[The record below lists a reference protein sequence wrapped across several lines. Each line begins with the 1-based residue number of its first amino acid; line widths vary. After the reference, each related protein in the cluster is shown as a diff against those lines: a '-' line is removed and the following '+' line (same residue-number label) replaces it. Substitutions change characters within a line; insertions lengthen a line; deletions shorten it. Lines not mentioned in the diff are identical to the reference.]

1 MFVSQFK
8 GKKRIKVS
16 HRNEIE
22 PQDIFLDGLAQKK
35 IEKDGLVE
43 AKIEVPLSRRS
54 FYGLFLFSFFVLMIL
69 FARTFQLQVIK
80 GEEFLA
86 KAERNKFAYSFIQ
99 SSRGVIYDRNMEQL
113 VFNKPIFSLILYKDK
128 VPDQELFVDQLSEI
142 SGISQEEILERI
154 DESQGNEV
162 VFLSDLDHEEIIS
175 LEIKTRELD
184 WLGIE
189 KKSVRHYQESEAF
202 SHLIGYLGKVLP
214 EEVSQ
219 LKGSYPLDNWIGRSG
234 LERYYEE
241 TLRVIPG
248 RIRTERDV
256 FGNPLSQE
264 IVSEPESGK
273 SIVLSVDGELQKEI
287 YSILEENLKTIGSR
301 NAAIV
306 ALDPRTGEVLALI
319 SYPGFDSNVF
329 SVGTSQEIQDIF
341 NNPLKPLFNR
351 AIAGAYPVGSSIKP
365 FMAAAALEEK
375 IVTPEKQFLS
385 TGSLVVANPWN
396 PSQPSVFGDWMVHGW
411 VNLKRAIA
419 VSSNVY
425 FYIIGGGYENQKG
438 LGADLIKKYLEL
450 FGWGTKT
457 GIDLPDEKDGFI
469 PSPQW
474 KQEVKKD
481 LWRVGD
487 TYNLSIGQGDISVT
501 PLQVTYAYTAIA
513 NKGTLMKPMV
523 VREIV
528 DQERRKIETK
538 EPEKIKQD
546 FISLKNIE
554 EVRQGM
560 REAVLYGSATILQSL
575 PVSSAAKTGTA
586 QIPKAGHYH
595 NWVSVFAPY
604 DEPEIV
610 LTIVIEEVQG
620 VRAAALP
627 VARDILDWYF
637 KDK

>member
-8 GKKRIKVS
+8 GKKRINLS
-16 HRNEIE
+16 HKDEIE
-22 PQDIFLDGLAQKK
+22 PQEIFLDGLAQKK
-35 IEKDGLVE
+35 IEKDGLTE
-43 AKIEVPLSRRS
+43 AKIEVPLSRGC

-69 FARTFQLQVIK
+69 FARTFQLQIIK

-113 VFNKPIFSLILYKDK
+113 VFNKPIFNLILYKDK
-128 VPDQELFVDQLSEI
+128 VPKQDLFVDQLSEI
-142 SGISQEEILERI
+142 SGISQEEIIERI
-154 DESQGNEV
+154 DNSQENELV
-162 VFLSDLDHEEIIS
+162 LLSDLDHEEIIS
-175 LEIKTRELD
+175 LEIKTRVFD

-189 KKSVRHYQESEAF
+189 KKSVRHYQEGEAF
-202 SHLIGYLGKVLP
+202 SHLLGYLGKVSP
-214 EEVSQ
+214 EEVGQ

-241 TLRVIPG
+241 TLRVVPG
-248 RIRTERDV
+248 MIRTERDV

-329 SVGTSQEIQDIF
+329 SVGTSQEIQEVF

-365 FMAAAALEEK
+365 FMAAAALQEK

-396 PSQPSVFGDWMVHGW
+396 PSQPSVFGDWMTHGW

-438 LGADLIKKYLEL
+438 LGADMIKKYLEL

-474 KQEVKKD
+474 KQETKKD
-481 LWRVGD
+481 IWRVGD

-501 PLQVTYAYTAIA
+501 PLQVAYAFTAIA
-513 NKGTLMKPMV
+513 NKGTLMKPMI

-528 DQERRKIETK
+528 DQERRKVEAK

-546 FISLKNIE
+546 FISLGNME

-586 QIPKAGHYH
+586 QIPRAGHYH

-610 LTIVIEEVQG
+610 LTIVIEEVKG

-637 KDK
+637 KDN